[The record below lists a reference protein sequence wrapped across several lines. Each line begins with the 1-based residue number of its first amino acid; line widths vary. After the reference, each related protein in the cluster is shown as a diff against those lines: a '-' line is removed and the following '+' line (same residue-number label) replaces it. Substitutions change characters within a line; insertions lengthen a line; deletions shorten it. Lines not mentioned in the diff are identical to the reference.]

1 MKPTRYY
8 SRRQETNVAKKLDG
22 KVQPNSGATMFAKG
36 DLVLDD
42 WLIECKTKVSES
54 QSMSIKKEWL
64 TKNAEEAFSMGKQH
78 SALVFNFGEEHYPQN
93 YVILTIEEFGRL
105 LKGE

>member
-8 SRRQETNVAKKLDG
+8 SRRQETNVAKKLGG

-42 WLIECKTKVSES
+42 WLIECKTKVSENIDLS
-54 QSMSIKKEWL
+54 KLIFERENSLFEKIKRKL
-64 TKNAEEAFSMGKQH
+64 F
-78 SALVFNFGEEHYPQN
+78 
-93 YVILTIEEFGRL
+93 
-105 LKGE
+105 